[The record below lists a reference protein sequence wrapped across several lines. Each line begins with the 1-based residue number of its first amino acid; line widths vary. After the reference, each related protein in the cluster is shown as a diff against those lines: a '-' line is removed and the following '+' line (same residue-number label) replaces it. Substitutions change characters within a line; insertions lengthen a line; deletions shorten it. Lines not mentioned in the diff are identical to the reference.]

1 MKLKALHKKSLS
13 SDDQSYE
20 VYSKFQNLIQILH
33 KKDLPSNLITDINT
47 DIEAINTSSNS
58 GKSLKKLIHNK
69 QSSIVKLIEKEVKLV
84 PKNHYKTLWLA
95 IGMSAIG
102 IPIGVVI
109 GMSTGNM
116 AFLGIGLPIGLGIGV
131 AIGTQMDKKAME
143 EGRQLNIEL

>member
-95 IGMSAIG
+95 IG